1 MMNQLINNIM
11 SSPCIIMS
19 MVMTVNYM
27 NLIEYICIQ
36 EVDDEVDT
44 ILDMCSKHLKMSKI
58 QFCNVLSTLGQ
69 ILEDQQFLD
78 QMCKINDDIYKLGVD
93 ENNNNESANYNISG

>member
-1 MMNQLINNIM
+1 MLFIVYNFF
-11 SSPCIIMS
+11 
-19 MVMTVNYM
+19 
-27 NLIEYICIQ
+27 Q
-36 EVDDEVDT
+36 EVDNEVDS
-44 ILDMCSKHLKMSKI
+44 ILGMCSKHLKMTKI

-69 ILEDQQFLD
+69 ILEDKEFLD